1 MLYSPLYH
9 QFLVQNWSCSR
20 CSTNEWVNEW
30 CPFRSHPFCEDP
42 PDPLSRFNLSLP
54 LLFFFFFYCVLSL
67 SGLFWGHLCT
77 NLSVFPRRLWLSKAR
92 DYILFFTMSL
102 LWVWQVV
109 WHTVGAWE
117 ACAELNP
124 LHWPHLRS
132 KILRWELL
140 VMKLSSKAVGS
151 ISGLS
156 HQWAL
161 PGPWA
166 PVLSDWGSQVTQLF
180 FPSLQRG
187 DSSCYASPFHL

>member
-1 MLYSPLYH
+1 MSEWMNDVHSDHISSVRIPQIHWADLTSP
-9 QFLVQNWSCSR
+9 FPCS
-20 CSTNEWVNEW
+20 
-30 CPFRSHPFCEDP
+30 
-42 PDPLSRFNLSLP
+42 
-54 LLFFFFFYCVLSL
+54 FFSYCVLSL

-77 NLSVFPRRLWLSKAR
+77 NLSVFPSRLWLSKAR
-92 DYILFFTMSL
+92 DYILFLTVSL

-132 KILRWELL
+132 KILRWDLL
-140 VMKLSSKAVGS
+140 VVKLSPKAVGN

-166 PVLSDWGSQVTQLF
+166 PVLSDWGSQVTRLF

-187 DSSCYASPFHL
+187 DSSCYASPPFYL